1 MASKGRTVLSV
12 IFLAAGLVLLV
23 PGILFWIMSAG
34 SSSDPAYKEPYCVVE
49 LEDITE
55 LGGSYEGV
63 SAEEGYTFYE
73 FSYLV
78 KNLGDGESYQELPS
92 LYYEGPEYN
101 DVYEHYYWDSQITP
115 EEETEAPLF
124 DGYYDLCIPPGRVGR
139 ASEVLMVKDGVTAVQ
154 ASYYPGYSDEKLI
167 LDIDL
172 S

>member
-1 MASKGRTVLSV
+1 MNKKLLSLLLALAMT
-12 IFLAAGLVLLV
+12 FSLAA
-23 PGILFWIMSAG
+23 
-34 SSSDPAYKEPYCVVE
+34 PAM
-49 LEDITE
+49 
-55 LGGSYEGV
+55 
-63 SAEEGYTFYE
+63 AA
-73 FSYLV
+73 
-78 KNLGDGESYQELPS
+78 
-92 LYYEGPEYN
+92 
-101 DVYEHYYWDSQITP
+101 